1 MLLLFFPSLSCLLAL
16 ALEHCASSF
25 LWPRRIPTS
34 RRGGGGMNVR
44 HEKSYLQS
52 SIIDSHTGKKT
63 FERGE
68 GLAEAK

>member
-1 MLLLFFPSLSCLLAL
+1 MHLHLNTVR
-16 ALEHCASSF
+16 
-25 LWPRRIPTS
+25 PRFCGQEES
-34 RRGGGGMNVR
+34 RLPGGGGGGGMNVR

>member
-1 MLLLFFPSLSCLLAL
+1 MLLLLFFPCLSCLLAL
-16 ALEHCASSF
+16 ALEHCASSS
-25 LWPRRIPTS
+25 LWPRLP
-34 RRGGGGMNVR
+34 GGEGKNVR